1 MKRKGLF
8 ITILSTMLLGVGV
21 FAGVSSVSENAP
33 VEKAEAT
40 PAAISS
46 YAKVFKFRKP
56 TEYWGDNVYIHIW
69 GSATESNNTNWPGI
83 KLDEFYY
90 NENSQK
96 VFLFGTNVTDY
107 THLKFHNGNG
117 WETDN
122 LSLSSGNTAWWLD
135 KDNSPT
141 PWTPAS
147 YTFNFYDYEAR
158 FEGTVKFKGYNSE
171 GGSFVSSLNGA
182 EVQDIQNSSDH
193 LFTFTL
199 DEACDKCDVF
209 DSNTKHTIWLN
220 QNRGKTYCW
229 WKDNDSWDGSI
240 DYIRAHD
247 WIYQTMHL
255 RDIPTSNNADTGA
268 CRGSNGYYQKAKT
281 AYSSFSTA
289 IRTYIQNEQGFNS
302 ARTRFSAW
310 AAANG
315 ETASINGTTLSISG
329 AILVPETMMDS
340 RSSIAAIVVS
350 SAMAVVTATGF
361 LFFKKKK
368 SI

>member
-8 ITILSTMLLGVGV
+8 ITVLSTMLLGVGV

-40 PAAISS
+40 AAVISS
-46 YAKVFKFRKP
+46 YAKIYRFRKP
-56 TEYWGDNVYIHIW
+56 VSDWGDNVYIHIW
-69 GSATESNNTNWPGI
+69 GSATESNNTSWPGI
-83 KLDEFYY
+83 KLEEFYY
-90 NENSQK
+90 NESSQK
-96 VFLFGTNVTDY
+96 VYLFGTNVTDY
-107 THLKFHNGNG
+107 QKVIFHNNSG
-117 WETDN
+117 WQTNDLP
-122 LSLSSGNTAWWLD
+122 LSGGNTAWWLD
-135 KDNSPT
+135 SGKSPDS
-141 PWTPAS
+141 WTPTS

-158 FEGTVKFKGYNSE
+158 FNGTIKFKGYNSE

-199 DEACDKCDVF
+199 DEACDKCDVS
-209 DSNTKHTIWLN
+209 DSNTTHTIWLN

-229 WKDNDSWDGSI
+229 WKDNDSWDGSL
-240 DYIRAHD
+240 DYVRAHD

-255 RDIPTSNNADTGA
+255 RDIPTSNNKDTGA
-268 CRGSNGYYQKAKT
+268 CRGNSGYYQKAKT
-281 AYSSFSTA
+281 AYSSFSTS
-289 IRTYIQNEQGFNS
+289 IRTYIQNEQGFNN
-302 ARTRFSAW
+302 ARARFSAW

-350 SAMAVVTATGF
+350 SAIAVVAASGF
-361 LFFKKKK
+361 VFFKKKK